1 MSAPAITFFV
11 DLYIVRKRAE
21 ARKETAA
28 VEKLKELFPEIF
40 KKENEEIYEYYCQ
53 KKRELRA
60 K

>member
-1 MSAPAITFFV
+1 
-11 DLYIVRKRAE
+11 VRKRAE